1 MATVRKSEA
10 EEERMTDANIAR
22 VIAMLNPTEQD
33 VKPWT
38 KKEACS
44 FLGMSYNTTRLA
56 SIIASYEERI
66 KYEKEKRA
74 EKKGKPVTDSE
85 VIFVIQSYIEGET
98 LEAIAKSLYRGTSLV
113 KNILISNSVT
123 FRPTSHD
130 YFSPALIPDNA
141 VRLRFEIGEIVYSA
155 QYNVNA
161 EIRSEELHKS
171 GVYVYKVWLLGDE
184 QQFAYVPA
192 YELASLEHL
201 RKIGVKV

>member
-1 MATVRKSEA
+1 MAIVRKSET
-10 EEERMTDANIAR
+10 EEERMTDVNIAR
-22 VIAMLNPTEQD
+22 VIDMLTPTEPG

-38 KKEACS
+38 KKDACS
-44 FLGMSYNTTRLA
+44 FLGMSYNTTRL
-56 SIIASYEERI
+56 SNIISAYEERI

-74 EKKGKPVTDSE
+74 EKKGKPATDTE
-85 VIFVIQSYIEGET
+85 VIFVIQSYIEGDT
-98 LEAIAKSLYRGTSLV
+98 LETIAKSLYRGTSFV
-113 KNILISNSVT
+113 KSILMNNSVT

-141 VRLRFEIGEIVYSA
+141 VRTRFEIGEIVYSA

-161 EIRSEELHKS
+161 EIRGEELHKS
-171 GVYVYKVWLLGDE
+171 GIYVYRVWLLGDE

-201 RKIGVKV
+201 RKIGIKV

>member
-10 EEERMTDANIAR
+10 EEERMTDVNIAR
-22 VIAMLNPTEQD
+22 VIAMLTPTEQD

-38 KKEACS
+38 KKEACL

-113 KNILISNSVT
+113 KNILINNSVT

-171 GVYVYKVWLLGDE
+171 GVYVYRVWLLGDE